1 MYRYPIIAVM
11 IVVLFSHGVLA
22 LVNTGL
28 SYIDYYL
35 QSEYRNDTIDYDENE
50 KNYFRE
56 KAIIRFSEK
65 SSLNLAYVYI
75 DKNDDRRFTWSLVLR
90 DVSPSVSFILGHYY
104 VNFGN
109 GLLIGG
115 KSAYNPDIFSQRG
128 KIKRDRNFSPCKS
141 GNPTFAFRGIA
152 LSYNER
158 VEDVGISVSTFY
170 SLKKRY
176 IDEDSYEEGA
186 TSSNLN
192 SIEYRDNRDFK
203 YHEPV
208 EVRTH
213 GSEFALDLMDL
224 FHFQVHY
231 IYTDVWSYNN
241 REIYWD
247 NRKRGD
253 SESGISNLIGI
264 GYGIQYGDD
273 FIRIFFENDI
283 TSRSLSDN
291 GNKKVDSSGYGI
303 LYGAAL
309 RHPIVTISL
318 IVKNTNKDY
327 YTPYESSMGSGYPEE
342 GWFFNGGV
350 KLGREVKLGAATSYE
365 KKTSINSRDVEIPVI
380 RKEEFYMSYSSRPI
394 NRCTMTL
401 KRVEK
406 KEYGDNW
413 ERIQLKS
420 GVEIDAL
427 DKCSITL
434 SAIYQNG
441 EDIDS
446 SELYT
451 GGIKMAVI
459 PYVRSTL
466 SVGRARISESNNI
479 YAVISPIRY
488 ANVRGIFI
496 RRESSLFVM
505 KTDVEFKKISLSVR
519 CLYQFDRGKILQRRL
534 DLFGSG
540 YF

>member
-1 MYRYPIIAVM
+1 MYRYSIITVVV
-11 IVVLFSHGVLA
+11 VVLFSHGVPA

-35 QSEYRNDTIDYDENE
+35 QSEYRNDTIDYDETE

-56 KAIIRFSEK
+56 KAIIHFSKK
-65 SSLNLAYVYI
+65 SSLNLAHVYI
-75 DKNDDRRFTWSLVLR
+75 DEKDDRRFTWSLVLR
-90 DVSPSVSFILGHYY
+90 DISPSVSFILGHYY
-104 VNFGN
+104 VNFGS
-109 GLLIGG
+109 GLLIGK
-115 KSAYNPDIFSQRG
+115 KSAYNPDIFSQSG
-128 KIKRDRNFSPCKS
+128 KVKHERIFSPCKS

-152 LSYNER
+152 LSYHESA
-158 VEDVGISVSTFY
+158 EDVGISINTFY

-176 IDEDSYEEGA
+176 IDENSYEEGA

-192 SIEYRDNRDFK
+192 SIEYRDDRDFK
-203 YHEPV
+203 YHEPI
-208 EVRTH
+208 EIRTH
-213 GSEFALDLMDL
+213 GSEFALDLIDL

-247 NRKRGD
+247 KRKRGG

-264 GYGIQYGDD
+264 GYSVQYCDD
-273 FIRIFFENDI
+273 FVRIFFENDI
-283 TSRSLSDN
+283 TSKSLSDN
-291 GNKKVDSSGYGI
+291 GDKKVDSSGYGI

-309 RHPIVTISL
+309 RHPIVNVSL
-318 IVKNTNKDY
+318 ILKDTNKEY

-342 GWFFNGGV
+342 GWFFNAGV
-350 KLGREVKLGAATSYE
+350 KPGRGLKLGVATSYE
-365 KKTSINSRDVEIPVI
+365 RKTSINSRDLEIPVI
-380 RKEEFYMSYSSRPI
+380 RKEMFYMSYSSRPI

-401 KRVEK
+401 RRVEK

-413 ERIQLKS
+413 KRIQLRS
-420 GVEIDAL
+420 GIEIDAPGH
-427 DKCSITL
+427 CSMTL

-441 EDIDS
+441 EGTNS

-451 GGIKMAVI
+451 GGIKMTAI

-466 SVGRARISESNNI
+466 SIGRAEISEGNNI

-488 ANVRGIFI
+488 TNVPGIFI
-496 RRESSLFVM
+496 RKESSLFVM
-505 KTDVEFKKISLSVR
+505 KTDVSYKKISLSVR
-519 CLYQFDRGKILQRRL
+519 CLYQFEGDKVLQRRL